1 MGSEVRV
8 CTVAQTHDH
17 HLCPVR
23 AKVSCPVSSS
33 LHCEPQS
40 PSLENQSRSEQ
51 PLNQETRLPSVKTG
65 ARSSSLLLS
74 HLLNVALFLQPSLS
88 QSTLCILSTSCVTMW
103 SHSLIWTL
111 SPYLIVQGGC
121 SGRLWRLQLK
131 FGNHCFSHFTV
142 WSTNTP
148 TESVKITRNRD
159 NCGFYSPSGRSEE
172 KPC

>member
-23 AKVSCPVSSS
+23 AKVSCPVSLS

-74 HLLNVALFLQPSLS
+74 HLFNVALFLQPSLS
-88 QSTLCILSTSCVTMW
+88 QSTLCILSTSCVT
-103 SHSLIWTL
+103 HVKSLTHLDIITIFD
-111 SPYLIVQGGC
+111 S
-121 SGRLWRLQLK
+121 SGILK
-131 FGNHCFSHFTV
+131 IGSGPPFSEHAEV
-142 WSTNTP
+142 DAA
-148 TESVKITRNRD
+148 R
-159 NCGFYSPSGRSEE
+159 
-172 KPC
+172 